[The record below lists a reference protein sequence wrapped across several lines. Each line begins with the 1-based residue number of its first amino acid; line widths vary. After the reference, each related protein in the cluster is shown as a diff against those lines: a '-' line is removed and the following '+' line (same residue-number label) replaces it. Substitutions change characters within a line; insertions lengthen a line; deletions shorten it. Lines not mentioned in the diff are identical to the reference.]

1 MALRLSIIIPFYN
14 VERYIAECLDS
25 VFDQDIP
32 LEEYEVICVNDGS
45 PDGSRDIVV
54 EYMKRYP
61 NLHLVEHDRNRKLG
75 AARNTGRAA
84 AKGEYIW
91 NVDSDDKI
99 VSRCLGKLLKICGD
113 NHLDVL
119 EFGTIKFWDD
129 KEGKMRITPKTETVM
144 KGLDYLE
151 QLTTRGVSRL
161 CTVWR
166 RLIRR
171 DFLEENHIFS
181 PEINMGEDVP
191 YSFRV
196 LMKAKRFMAIP
207 EWCYM
212 YRVNPDSLT
221 GQNWKPTSPTLYE
234 KCFIDSRL
242 IYDVAVEVPK
252 DYVNVR
258 MSYFNAARYTLS
270 RYDAYVACLD
280 SSERKAFRTLCRNHF
295 RENRFVKELLTKKG
309 YAFYLLWLLGIK
321 SLPK

>member
-1 MALRLSIIIPFYN
+1 MALRLSIIVPFYN

-99 VSRCLGKLLKICGD
+99 APHCLGKLLKVCEE
-113 NHLDVL
+113 NQLDVL
-119 EFGTIKFWDD
+119 EFGRTMFW
-129 KEGKMRITPKTETVM
+129 EGNSEDMPNIPSAETVIS
-144 KGLDYLE
+144 GLDYMEHLRSHD
-151 QLTTRGVSRL
+151 LSKMCV
-161 CTVWR
+161 VWR
-166 RLIRR
+166 RLVRR
-171 DFLEENHIFS
+171 AFLDDNKVYS

-191 YSFRV
+191 FSFRV
-196 LMKAKRFMAIP
+196 LLLAKRLMAIP
-207 EWCYM
+207 DHCYL
-212 YRVNPDSLT
+212 YRANPESLT
-221 GQNWKPTSPTLYE
+221 GNQWKPTPQTLYE
-234 KCFIDSRL
+234 KCFVDSRL
-242 IYDVAVEVPK
+242 IYDVAVDVPK
-252 DYVNVR
+252 EYANVR
-258 MSYFNAARYTLS
+258 NAYFDAARYTLN
-270 RYDAYVACLD
+270 RYGDYIPHMDVMG
-280 SSERKAFRTLCRNHF
+280 RKTFRSICRKHY
-295 RENRFVKELLTKKG
+295 RDNRFVKVLFAKKG
-309 YAFYLLWLLGIK
+309 YVFYLLWLLGVK